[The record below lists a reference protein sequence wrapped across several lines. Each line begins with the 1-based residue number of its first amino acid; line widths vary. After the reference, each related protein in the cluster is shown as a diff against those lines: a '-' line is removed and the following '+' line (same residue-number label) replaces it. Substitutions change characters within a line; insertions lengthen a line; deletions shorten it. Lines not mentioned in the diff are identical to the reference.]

1 MEFKVKK
8 KVNPNLKSY
17 RKEEL
22 DLAYEFSKKIY
33 KEFGTFLKAVVL
45 FGSTARRRSK
55 TNDIDIM
62 VIVDDITTFLS
73 SDVVEAY
80 RIITEKI
87 VANTSVRI
95 HVTSL
100 KFTSFWQY
108 IRAADPIGINILRD
122 GIALIDTGFFTP
134 LQVLLFQGRIRP
146 TYESIWT
153 YFERAPKTLD
163 NSKWHIMQ
171 ATLDLYWA
179 VIDSAHAAL
188 MRLGEIPPS
197 PSHVAEMIEDKL
209 VKEKHVQKKYAEIM
223 KNFYKISKMITHRE
237 IKEVKGKDFDKYFKD
252 AEDFVNEMR
261 KFLKGAGSA

>member
-1 MEFKVKK
+1 MEFKIRRKA
-8 KVNPNLKSY
+8 NPNLKHY
-17 RKEEL
+17 KREDL
-22 DLAYEFSKKIY
+22 DLAYEFAKKMY

-45 FGSTARRRSK
+45 FGSTARKGASV
-55 TNDIDIM
+55 DIDIL
-62 VIVDDITTFLS
+62 VVVDDITTYLS
-73 SDVVEAY
+73 SELVEAY

-87 VANTSVRI
+87 VVKTSTKI

-134 LQVLLFQGRIRP
+134 LQVLLYQGRIRP

-153 YFERAPKTLD
+153 YFERAPRTLD

-197 PSHVAEMIEDKL
+197 PAHIAEMMETRMVKQKLIE
-209 VKEKHVQKKYAEIM
+209 KKYSRIM
-223 KNFYKISKMITHRE
+223 KNFYQLAKMITHRE
-237 IKEVKGKDFDKYFKD
+237 IKEIKGVEFDRYHKE
-252 AEDFVNEMR
+252 AEDFVATMR
-261 KFLKGAGSA
+261 KFIKEG

>member
-1 MEFKVKK
+1 MEFKIKK
-8 KVNPNLKSY
+8 KVNPNIKLYK
-17 RKEEL
+17 KEEL
-22 DLAYEFSKKIY
+22 DIAYEFSKRLY

-45 FGSTARRRSK
+45 FGSTARRKSK

-62 VIVDDITTFLS
+62 VVVDDITTYLG
-73 SDVVEAY
+73 SDIVETY

-87 VANTSVRI
+87 VADVSIRI
-95 HVTSL
+95 HVTSI

-122 GIALIDTGFFTP
+122 GVALIDTGFFTP
-134 LQVLLFQGRIRP
+134 MQVLLFQGRIRP

-153 YFERAPKTLD
+153 YFERAPRTLD
-163 NSKWHIMQ
+163 NAKWHIMQ

-188 MRLGEIPPS
+188 MRVGEIPPS
-197 PSHVAEMIEDKL
+197 PNHVAEMIDSKL
-209 VKEKHVQKKYAEIM
+209 VKENHIQRRYSTIMSDFYTLSKK
-223 KNFYKISKMITHRE
+223 ITHRE

-252 AEDFVNEMR
+252 AEEFVNEMK
-261 KFLKGAGSA
+261 KFIKHG